1 MGQRV
6 DLKELRHTQSDGDNH
21 KGKSQNNPGGMGRCT
36 PRAKL
41 GSSGHKHQIVGPGR
55 DRGNKTKEHETG
67 QQRICHGSQM
77 SPLPAKFNAP
87 SSRILPKKNGDIRE
101 EDTADF
107 YRLQGGESLWFRSK
121 AVGGGSVKLNSG
133 LFAECGLV
141 SDALD
146 RGPMNAKIG
155 QLAAC

>member
-36 PRAKL
+36 PRAKI

-55 DRGNKTKEHETG
+55 DGGNKTKEHETG

-77 SPLPAKFNAP
+77 SPLLAKFNDP
-87 SSRILPKKNGDIRE
+87 SSQILPKKTAPSDRRMPPIYTGSRE
-101 EDTADF
+101 E
-107 YRLQGGESLWFRSK
+107 K
-121 AVGGGSVKLNSG
+121 A
-133 LFAECGLV
+133 CGLDPRPWAV
-141 SDALD
+141 DL
-146 RGPMNAKIG
+146 
-155 QLAAC
+155 